1 MLRLKEGE
9 CVKIADR
16 PATAAD
22 MKNGLFF
29 NHYRNLAGTVFKLYG
44 SGTSQLAAIDVIT
57 ETLPEELAER
67 HREVTE
73 KMRAGL
79 TGEAKRASAPG
90 GENEFRLRYVVLVAV
105 NDLARRK

>member
-9 CVKIADR
+9 CVRIVER
-16 PATAAD
+16 VATAAD
-22 MKNGLFF
+22 IKSGLYF

-44 SGTSQLAAIDVIT
+44 DGATQQAAIDIAI
-57 ETLPEELAER
+57 ESLPEELAER
-67 HREVTE
+67 HREQTE

-79 TGEAKRASAPG
+79 TGEARRNGGPG
-90 GENEFRLRYVVLVAV
+90 GDNEFRLRYVVLVAV